1 MKFKAFLILLLLS
14 LSGSYSF
21 AASSSLKTSQKEH
34 TDQLL
39 QDMGKLLETRAPS
52 KALHEPFWALL
63 RSGFSQSSRNIS
75 HTSGVRFRMNLD
87 YLYHMLQQ
95 VKGKTVIVLGASS
108 GEEGLLA
115 LLFGASEVVLNDLL
129 PSELERAKNLYKQLN
144 LENFCPQGKIS
155 FVPGN
160 CLSLLPEKQFDF
172 VLAHNLVH
180 FFDGAQMNQFK
191 ILMGRITKPNS
202 LVYLTANPCSH
213 TRYKRLKLLRTLR
226 ENGRL
231 SEGDARLNE
240 IYMTIGSFPKSTL
253 LALRIK
259 TKTQRA
265 IFVDPGYDTKGE
277 QFYLDK
283 DFPYNGKSLA
293 QPLNDNV
300 RFFKTSLEI
309 EKFLK
314 KMKPYIEE
322 TTETTITDFLSTNR
336 LSGEE
341 LAGAE
346 DTRLRRVFSPL
357 QLAELLVHNSHS
369 LFALESCDFFDP
381 YALAPSSDGQSQVPV
396 QVCCKENTF
405 VDGTIP
411 DFLLDPSKRNI
422 IAFPCVILKAV
433 SSVTPFSI
441 PMTRE
446 EFEAL

>member
-1 MKFKAFLILLLLS
+1 MGTILEKRDP
-14 LSGSYSF
+14 Y
-21 AASSSLKTSQKEH
+21 Q
-34 TDQLL
+34 
-39 QDMGKLLETRAPS
+39 P
-52 KALHEPFWALL
+52 LHEPFWALF
-63 RSGFSQSSRNIS
+63 RSGFSKDSRPIS
-75 HTSGVRFRMNLD
+75 RTSGSSGFGYRFRMNLD

-95 VKGKTVIVLGASS
+95 VKCKTVIVLGASS

-213 TRYKRLKLLRTLR
+213 KRYKRLKLLRTLR

-259 TKTQRA
+259 TKTQR
-265 IFVDPGYDTKGE
+265 TK
-277 QFYLDK
+277 
-283 DFPYNGKSLA
+283 
-293 QPLNDNV
+293 
-300 RFFKTSLEI
+300 
-309 EKFLK
+309 
-314 KMKPYIEE
+314 
-322 TTETTITDFLSTNR
+322 
-336 LSGEE
+336 
-341 LAGAE
+341 
-346 DTRLRRVFSPL
+346 
-357 QLAELLVHNSHS
+357 
-369 LFALESCDFFDP
+369 
-381 YALAPSSDGQSQVPV
+381 
-396 QVCCKENTF
+396 
-405 VDGTIP
+405 
-411 DFLLDPSKRNI
+411 
-422 IAFPCVILKAV
+422 IA
-433 SSVTPFSI
+433 
-441 PMTRE
+441 R
-446 EFEAL
+446 